1 MSPSQSQ
8 KCQEL
13 LEDIHRYVWNDLS
26 PSQAA
31 IVERHLAECESCM
44 EIVKFMREFGR
55 NLGDNIFDPEES
67 KEHCPP
73 TDLLASV
80 EAELVNED
88 EARHVRAHVV
98 HCRECSKKFLMLR
111 GLRNREQA
119 IPDTVEQPETAP
131 QLSWW
136 AQCYER
142 ARQVL
147 IDIGRQCDPGTLI
160 GAIRVTGPMP
170 ALALRGESSQDQ
182 TSILFEVPVGSNVY
196 GFSLRL
202 NDNQV
207 AFDIAGYKW
216 TEKLSAQITVYSDTG
231 VTLGSTKTD
240 IYGNAQLTLQY
251 PWRREER
258 IVLAIVLSE
267 DVWESFSMILNSQ
280 NKQS

>member
-31 IVERHLAECESCM
+31 NVERHLAECESCM

-55 NLGDNIFDPEES
+55 NLGGNIFDSEES

-80 EAELVNED
+80 EAELANEN

-119 IPDTVEQPETAP
+119 ISDAVEQPDTAP

-136 AQCYER
+136 AQCHER

-147 IDIGRQCDPGTLI
+147 IDIGRQFDPGTLI
-160 GAIRVTGPMP
+160 GVIRVTGPIP
-170 ALALRGESSQDQ
+170 ALALRGESSQQ
-182 TSILFEVPVGSNVY
+182 PTGFMFEVPVGNNVY
-196 GFSLRL
+196 GFDLRL
-202 NDNQV
+202 HENELT
-207 AFDIAGYKW
+207 FDVAGYKW
-216 TEKLSAQITVYSDTG
+216 TDKIPATITVYRESG
-231 VTLGSTKTD
+231 AVLGSTTTD
-240 IYGNAQLTLQY
+240 LYGNAHLSLKYHWTS
-251 PWRREER
+251 EEK
-258 IVLAIVLSE
+258 IVLAIALSD
-267 DVWESFSMILNSQ
+267 DVWESLSLVLSDRDVR
-280 NKQS
+280 

>member
-55 NLGDNIFDPEES
+55 NLSGNIFDPEES
-67 KEHCPP
+67 KEDCPP

-80 EAELVNED
+80 EAELANED

-119 IPDTVEQPETAP
+119 ISDVVEQPETAP

-147 IDIGRQCDPGTLI
+147 IDIGIQCAPGTLI

-170 ALALRGESSQDQ
+170 ALALRGESSQH
-182 TSILFEVPVGSNVY
+182 TTGFMFEVSVGNNVY
-196 GFSLRL
+196 GFDLRL
-202 NDNQV
+202 HENELT
-207 AFDIAGYKW
+207 FDVAGYKW
-216 TEKLSAQITVYSDTG
+216 TDKIPATITVYRESG
-231 VTLGSTKTD
+231 AVLGSTTTD
-240 IYGNAQLTLQY
+240 LYGNAHLSLEY
-251 PWRREER
+251 NWPSEER
-258 IVLAIVLSE
+258 IVLAIALSD
-267 DVWESFSMILNSQ
+267 DVWESLFLALGDRDGR
-280 NKQS
+280 